1 MTTSDAAIEW
11 LQKQI
16 KAKDIAMYKALHK
29 PNVPESELS
38 AIEDAIEI
46 IEYIIQK
53 LKGEGA

>member
-11 LQKQI
+11 LNRQL
-16 KAKDIAMYKALHK
+16 KAKDIAMYRALHK
-29 PNVPESELS
+29 PNAPESEIA